1 MKTIVLKCTESVN
14 NDNLRGMNELR
25 VKLFKGTDASVR
37 GYFGAVRDSGKAE
50 LEYKIVKGNA
60 NLYLSDSTQNAK
72 QALKVTG
79 TNNIPY
85 VTVSSDTAEVS
96 ITNLALI
103 ADYLGKDPSNQLYY
117 GESGAPIALIDLGEL
132 SQLGSL
138 SSIYAKTNRCQW
150 YGQLSCLEGVEDIYI
165 VGSSYDGYNLKGD
178 VKSLTSATSINIDAQ
193 FANKPYCTF
202 NYDDLA
208 TLDNC
213 SSFYLRNFTSTGGD
227 IYNLLKAKSQLSLE
241 LLLMVGEPF
250 TCSYTSGDT
259 IPTIDIS
266 KLIISTYS
274 AYPTVANTAALLTLL
289 KDGKNANKIT
299 LPSSIRIVV
308 APDDR
313 SNATLTGL
321 ASDLAALGCTVA
333 FS

>member
-1 MKTIVLKCTESVN
+1 MKTLVLKCAESVN

-25 VKLFKGTDASVR
+25 VKLFKGTDASAR
-37 GYFGAVRDSGKAE
+37 GYFGAVRDSGEAE
-50 LEYKIVKGNA
+50 LEYKIVKGSA
-60 NLYLSDSTQNAK
+60 NLYSISSSQVAK

-79 TNNIPY
+79 TGNAPY
-85 VTVSSDTAEVS
+85 VTVSSDAAEVS

-103 ADYLGKDPSNQLYY
+103 ADYLGKDSSNQLYY
-117 GESGAPIALIDLGEL
+117 GISGAPIALIDLGEL
-132 SQLGSL
+132 TQLGSL
-138 SSIYAKTNRCQW
+138 SSVYALNTCQW
-150 YGQLSCLEGVEDIYI
+150 YGQLSCLGDVENIHI
-165 VGSSYDGYNLKGD
+165 IGSSYDGYNLKGD
-178 VKSLTSATSINIDAQ
+178 VKSLTSATSIYIDDTSENAH
-193 FANKPYCTF
+193 YCTF

-208 TLDNC
+208 TLNNC
-213 SSFYLRNFTSTGGD
+213 SSFYLRKFTSTGGD

-241 LLLMVGEPF
+241 SVLVVGEPF

-266 KLIISTYS
+266 KLIISTYY

-299 LPSSIRIVV
+299 LPSSIRIMV
-308 APDDR
+308 APADR

>member
-1 MKTIVLKCTESVN
+1 MKTLVLKCAESVN

-25 VKLFKGTDASVR
+25 VKLFKGTDASAR
-37 GYFGAVRDSGKAE
+37 GFFGAVRDSGEAE

-60 NLYLSDSTQNAK
+60 NLYSTGSSQTAK

-79 TNNIPY
+79 TNNAPF
-85 VTVSSDTAEVS
+85 VTVSSDAAEVS

-103 ADYLGKDPSNQLYY
+103 ADYLGKDSSNQFYY
-117 GESGAPIALIDLGEL
+117 GTSGGPIALIDLGEL
-132 SQLGSL
+132 TQLGSL
-138 SSIYAKTNRCQW
+138 SSVYAATRCQC
-150 YGQLSCLEGVEDIYI
+150 YGQLSCLEDVEDIL
-165 VGSSYDGYNLKGD
+165 VFGSSYDGYNLKGD
-178 VKSLTSATSINIDAQ
+178 VKSLTSATSIHINADS
-193 FANKPYCTF
+193 ANQPYCTF

-208 TLDNC
+208 TLNNC
-213 SSFYLRNFTSTGGD
+213 SSFYLKNFTSTGGD

-241 LLLMVGEPF
+241 LSLVVGEPF

-266 KLIISTYS
+266 KLSISTYY
-274 AYPTVANTAALLTLL
+274 AYSTVANTAALLTLL

-299 LPSSIRIVV
+299 LPSSIRIMV
-308 APDDR
+308 APADR
-313 SNATLTGL
+313 SDATLTGL
-321 ASDLAALGCTVA
+321 ASDLAALGCTVD